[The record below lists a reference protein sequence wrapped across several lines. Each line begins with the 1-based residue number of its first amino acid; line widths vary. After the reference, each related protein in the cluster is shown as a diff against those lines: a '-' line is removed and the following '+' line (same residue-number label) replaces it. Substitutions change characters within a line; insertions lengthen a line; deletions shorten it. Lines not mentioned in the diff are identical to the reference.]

1 MCFQAS
7 LPNIGDGIIK
17 PKTDINKS
25 TLDSPLMSASSTWY
39 KTFAGECTKSQVCAD
54 MFLFGPSTDV
64 ATFNVIPRFTGGQTH
79 FYPQFSSA
87 NQGDA
92 LRLKQEVVSL
102 LSEEVGL
109 EAVMRTRCS
118 QGIVCHAFYGNCTTR
133 MPDIMALPNVP
144 RDQSYCIELAIEE
157 EIQTSFAH
165 FQTALLYTTCFGER
179 RIRVMNLC
187 LPVTKSISEL
197 YTSVD
202 QITIARALCHQAI
215 DKGANG
221 KLRDGRDHLS
231 KGVTD
236 ICSGYGREVLGMN
249 TSNAQLTIC
258 RELDLLPLLVLGILK
273 SCAFNDAAVPGDL
286 RSQTAILLRTL
297 PSDAWL
303 QLVHPNFYSLH
314 NMPQVAGTTVQGHFM
329 MPPAHN
335 LSSEKLEVH
344 GCYLLENGQDIY
356 VWIGK
361 QAVPQL
367 CKDLLGAN
375 SIAEVKSGQV
385 PMLPLTKSA
394 ISERVNNMIQH
405 LQSERQVTYYP
416 SIYIVKEDGD
426 AMLRSRFLS
435 LLIEDRQPSGPTTA
449 GARQETVSSG
459 MSYFQWLGF
468 IRSKCQ

>member
-1 MCFQAS
+1 
-7 LPNIGDGIIK
+7 
-17 PKTDINKS
+17 
-25 TLDSPLMSASSTWY
+25 MSASSSWY

-54 MFLFGPSTDV
+54 FFLFGPSSDV
-64 ATFNVIPRFTGGQTH
+64 ATLNVIPRFTGGQTH
-79 FYPQFSSA
+79 YYPSFSST
-87 NQGDA
+87 NQGDT
-92 LRLKQEVVSL
+92 LRLKQEIISL
-102 LSEEVGL
+102 LSEEIGL

-133 MPDIMALPNVP
+133 VPDIMALPNVP
-144 RDQSYCIELAIEE
+144 RDQSYCVELAIEE
-157 EIQTSFAH
+157 DIQSSFAH

-197 YTSVD
+197 YASVD
-202 QITIARALCHQAI
+202 QIAIARTLCHQAI
-215 DKGANG
+215 DKGANS

-236 ICSGYGREVLGMN
+236 ICASYGTEVLGLTN
-249 TSNAQLTIC
+249 SSNAQLTMG
-258 RELDLLPLLVLGILK
+258 RELALLPLLILGILK
-273 SCAFNDAAVPGDL
+273 TGAFNDAAVPSDL
-286 RSQTAILLRTL
+286 RSQFAILLRTL
-297 PSDAWL
+297 PTDAWL

-314 NMPQVAGTTVQGHFM
+314 NMPQVSGTTVDGRFM
-329 MPPAHN
+329 MPPPHN
-335 LSSEKLEVH
+335 LSSEKLEAH
-344 GCYLLENGQDIY
+344 GCYLIENGQDIY
-356 VWIGK
+356 IWIGK

-375 SIAEVKSGQV
+375 SIVEVKSGQV

-426 AMLRSRFLS
+426 PILRSRFLS
-435 LLIEDRQPSGPTTA
+435 LLIEDRQPTGPTTA
-449 GARQETVSSG
+449 GAKQDNVSSG